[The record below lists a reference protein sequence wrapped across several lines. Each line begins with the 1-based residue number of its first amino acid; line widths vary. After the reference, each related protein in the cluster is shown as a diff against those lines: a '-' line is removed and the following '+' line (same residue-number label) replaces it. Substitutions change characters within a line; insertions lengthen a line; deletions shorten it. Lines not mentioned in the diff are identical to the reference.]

1 MLSWIFANSGD
12 IIVLSVL
19 ALVIAAVVFGMI
31 RDKKKGK
38 HCGGCSG
45 CSSCASCAGCTACSG
60 SCARK

>member
-1 MLSWIFANSGD
+1 MLSWICANSGD

-19 ALVIAAVVFGMI
+19 ALVIAVVIYGMI

-60 SCARK
+60 SCAPK

>member
-19 ALVIAAVVFGMI
+19 ALVIAVVIYGMI

-45 CSSCASCAGCTACSG
+45 RSSCASCAGCTACSG

>member
-1 MLSWIFANSGD
+1 MISWISANSGD

-19 ALVIAAVVFGMI
+19 ALVIAAVVYGMI

-45 CSSCASCAGCTACSG
+45 CSACASCAGCTSCAG
-60 SCARK
+60 SCGKQ

>member
-1 MLSWIFANSGD
+1 MLSWISANSGD

-19 ALVIAAVVFGMI
+19 ALVIAAVVYGMI

-45 CSSCASCAGCTACSG
+45 CSSCASCAGCTSCAG
-60 SCARK
+60 SCGKQ